1 MAASPGVQNERTALA
16 WQRTAL
22 SLLAGSAIV
31 SRLTI
36 ERIGPAALLCVLAA
50 LPLTVWL
57 LQLSRDRYRRH
68 TADEQSRSR
77 DGRAP
82 LCLAIVT
89 ATISLTE
96 LLAISRALES

>member
-36 ERIGPAALLCVLAA
+36 ERIGSAALLCVLAA
-50 LPLTVWL
+50 LPVTLWIL
-57 LQLSRDRYRRH
+57 HLSRVRYRRH

-77 DGRAP
+77 DGRTPA
-82 LCLAIVT
+82 CLALV
-89 ATISLTE
+89 AVMVSLTE
-96 LLAISRALES
+96 LVAIAQGF